1 MDPKKYI
8 FGDYVEPVDFKTESV
23 RNRKRPFFKKI
34 DKKEELKMP
43 SKTEMA
49 KNLAKSIRKTASAAL
64 KGLDVVSGAE
74 LVEKRISVCRT
85 CPWFVAKG
93 QRCAKCGCVVPLKAY
108 FAEEA
113 CPVGRW

>member
-8 FGDYVEPVDFKTESV
+8 FGDYVESVGFKTESV
-23 RNRKRPFFKKI
+23 RNRGRPSFKKI

-43 SKTEMA
+43 SKTEIA
-49 KNLAKSIRKTASAAL
+49 KSLAKSIRKTASAAL

-74 LVEKRISVCRT
+74 LVEKRTSVCRT

-108 FAEEA
+108 FAEEV